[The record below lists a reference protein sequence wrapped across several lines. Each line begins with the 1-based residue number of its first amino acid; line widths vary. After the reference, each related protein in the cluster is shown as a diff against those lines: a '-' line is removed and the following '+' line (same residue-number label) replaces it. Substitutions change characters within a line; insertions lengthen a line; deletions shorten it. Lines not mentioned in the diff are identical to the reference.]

1 MKKAQISLVLS
12 FLIWGTTFLF
22 AQSPKPEQDC
32 INAIPVCNTVYTFP
46 TPYLGAGN
54 LPNEISNSIN
64 CILSEESNSVWF
76 KMDVLTGG
84 KINLTITP
92 KQIQDDYDWS
102 VFNLTNA
109 TCADIAKISSL
120 SVSCNNSQMGLPPGI
135 TGTTIGSGQNQG
147 DQHSS
152 PFNAPISALAGETY
166 LLVVTSSQPTDG
178 FQIDFTK
185 STAIFG
191 SLPFQ
196 FSATSVDCAS
206 DSIVLSA
213 SKNIMCSS
221 IAADG
226 SDFIVVDGDGNI
238 YPVTM
243 SKGKS
248 CSAGLTTRDVVIK
261 FTGHPGKNT
270 TFTIKVK
277 KGTDGNTLQDECGGF
292 IADGATLATINA
304 ISGAI
309 PFQFTATDVSC
320 NHDSMTIT
328 ASRNIVCSSIAGDG
342 SDFLITD
349 AEGNTYNTSM
359 GKGKT
364 CSSGAL
370 TKDVLIKFIGYPLN
384 SAAFTIHAKKGTDGN
399 TLKDECGNFIAEG
412 TKLTLVN
419 TEKCPADIPNVIT
432 PNNDGTNDTFKITGN
447 DGVSKLKIFNRWGEI
462 VFETSTYKNDWDG
475 GNASAGV
482 YYYIYEMP
490 NGKSK
495 TGTLTIIR

>member
-221 IAADG
+221 IA
-226 SDFIVVDGDGNI
+226 
-238 YPVTM
+238 
-243 SKGKS
+243 
-248 CSAGLTTRDVVIK
+248 
-261 FTGHPGKNT
+261 
-270 TFTIKVK
+270 
-277 KGTDGNTLQDECGGF
+277 
-292 IADGATLATINA
+292 
-304 ISGAI
+304 
-309 PFQFTATDVSC
+309 
-320 NHDSMTIT
+320 
-328 ASRNIVCSSIAGDG
+328 GDG